1 MTNFVLHNATPIDR
15 TGTSA
20 RLCAAADPANI
31 LLVVEE
37 GRTVGNRGGFTVV

>member
-1 MTNFVLHNATPIDR
+1 MTNFVLCNAAPID
-15 TGTSA
+15 GTA
-20 RLCAAADPANI
+20 IDTVGDPASI